1 MKWRKI
7 EWLDKIPPFFQDID
21 RVRMSESEQHGRI
34 LPRFSKAR
42 PKGLRAARLQPVKRA
57 KCQDGQSNQCV
68 KICGKIARGRAFLQ
82 RRLPLLL
89 STVFYAH
96 AGHKAKH
103 MDARSHT
110 LRSDPATSRSV
121 AFRPF
126 TV

>member
-1 MKWRKI
+1 
-7 EWLDKIPPFFQDID
+7 
-21 RVRMSESEQHGRI
+21 MSESEQHGRI